1 MHVCLHQGH
10 FLLEHPDRMADV
22 YPANLLSPH
31 MNSKTSLYTGLT
43 APKLLMHVCLQQ
55 GHFLLEDPDRIAA
68 ELALKDEALA
78 RNRGVVFAA
87 EERSLPAQQ
96 VREGLQGIGTVSS
109 RGTALLCVLCPLGA
123 AHRPHCR
130 ACAAP

>member
-1 MHVCLHQGH
+1 
-10 FLLEHPDRMADV
+10 MA
-22 YPANLLSPH
+22 
-31 MNSKTSLYTGLT
+31 LT
-43 APKLLMHVCLQQ
+43 HLMPVCLQQ

-96 VREGLQGIGTVSS
+96 VREGLQGIGTVLS
-109 RGTALLCVLCPLGA
+109 RGTALLCVMCPWGA

-130 ACAAP
+130 ARAAP